1 MSTFN
6 GLPAH
11 ILLVHFIVVLAPLTA
26 LLAIAASIWT
36 GVRSRLVW
44 LIAALAVFT
53 LVLTPLTTEAGEWLE
68 KRVPETA
75 AVEQHTEIG
84 DGPVLA
90 GEPALQRQPL
100 AQQPGERLHGLGGRA
115 SRPQERGLRHGDA
128 SSPRHTLTVVGRCG
142 TRLG

>member
-53 LVLTPLTTEAGEWLE
+53 LALTPLTTEASSG
-68 KRVPETA
+68 
-75 AVEQHTEIG
+75 
-84 DGPVLA
+84 
-90 GEPALQRQPL
+90 
-100 AQQPGERLHGLGGRA
+100 
-115 SRPQERGLRHGDA
+115 SRSAYPRPRRW
-128 SSPRHTLTVVGRCG
+128 SSTPRSVTG
-142 TRLG
+142 